1 VYKNN
6 WNETKVLP
14 KTIQRELLLDWLRC
28 DEKISE
34 SDDDVERIVARMER
48 GWEALKP
55 FGPTTFVYLMRLPDE
70 VPPFAHE
77 RNHIIWDFYLWYEQG
92 REKKICEPCYSGKS
106 RFYRPGSANEWL
118 GKRMGI

>member
-34 SDDDVERIVARMER
+34 SD
-48 GWEALKP
+48 
-55 FGPTTFVYLMRLPDE
+55 
-70 VPPFAHE
+70 
-77 RNHIIWDFYLWYEQG
+77 N
-92 REKKICEPCYSGKS
+92 
-106 RFYRPGSANEWL
+106 
-118 GKRMGI
+118 